1 MYSKKL
7 FEILPSDPR
16 INVVGSDQVQVNGLV
31 LDSRATRTGMAFIA
45 MKGLAVD
52 GHNYID
58 SAVKRGASVIFCED
72 LPQDIHDH
80 VTYVSWSK
88 PKQMIADLATRFYDD
103 PSQDLRLVGVT
114 GTNGKSTVVVLLHQL
129 FTGLGYKAG
138 LISTIKYQ
146 FGDHEEV
153 ATHTTPDI
161 IKVNEL
167 LAKMRDA
174 GCEYA
179 FMEVSSHG
187 IDQGRIEGLT
197 FSQAIFTN
205 LSQDHLDY
213 HKTYN
218 DYVLTKKKFFDILNK
233 DAIALVNADD
243 KQAEVML
250 HDCKAEHKTYA
261 LRRMADYKA
270 RIVANEIAGLHL
282 ELNRS
287 EVFVRLRGAYN
298 AYNLAAVYG
307 VASGFDIPKEE
318 ILPVLSGLQGAEGRF
333 DYSHNPES
341 GKSAIVDYAHTP
353 DAVDNLLK
361 NVKEMKRSKAQII
374 TVIGCG
380 GDRDKGKR
388 PKMAAIAEK
397 YSDILILT
405 SDNPRSE
412 KPESILDDMEKGLAK
427 NKKYLRIVDRKEAIK
442 TGVML
447 AASGDI
453 IVVAGKGHEK
463 YQEINGE
470 KLPFDDKQIITSTL

>member
-7 FEILPSDPR
+7 FEILPNDPR
-16 INVVGSDQVQVNGLV
+16 IKVVGSDQARVNRLV
-31 LDSRATRTGMAFIA
+31 LDSRAVKPGEAFIA
-45 MKGLAVD
+45 MKGLVVD
-52 GHNYID
+52 GHNYIG
-58 SAVKRGASVIFCED
+58 SAVERGASVVFCEE
-72 LPQDIHDH
+72 LPKDIHDH
-80 VTYVSWSK
+80 ITYVCWSK
-88 PKQMIADLATRFYDD
+88 PQQKLADLASRFYDN
-103 PSQDLRLVGVT
+103 PSQSLRLVGVT

-146 FGDHEEV
+146 FGEHEEV

-167 LAKMRDA
+167 LARMRDT

-187 IDQGRIEGLT
+187 IDQGRVQGLT
-197 FSQAIFTN
+197 FSQGVFTN

-218 DYVLTKKKFFDILNK
+218 DYVLTKKKFFDILNE

-243 KQAEVML
+243 KQAEFMVQ
-250 HDCKAEHKTYA
+250 HTQAEHKTYA
-261 LRRMADYKA
+261 LRRMADYKV
-270 RIVANEIAGLHL
+270 RIIANEISGLHL
-282 ELNRS
+282 EINTA

-307 VASGFDIPKEE
+307 VAREFDISKEE
-318 ILPVLSGLQGAEGRF
+318 ILPVLSGLHGAEGRF

-353 DAVDNLLK
+353 DAVENLLK
-361 NVKEMKRSKAQII
+361 NVKEMKRAKAQVI

-412 KPESILDDMEKGLAK
+412 KPESILDDMEKGLVK
-427 NKKYLRIVDRKEAIK
+427 NKKYLRIVNRKEAIK